1 MDMNTDTLE
10 RMKAYPN
17 FMECSIQTF
26 NDKDKE
32 DKSQSRI
39 LPMTEENLEK
49 CVKLQTLLPYGIY
62 FSVNPM
68 ENGKRDKAS
77 VKLIQTWI
85 CDIDTWTKE
94 EQLELINNAPLKPS
108 LVVESVHWF
117 HLYYLAKYELTEEQ
131 FENGN
136 RGLKNYYDGDP
147 KVCRDT
153 ARVLRIPWYYH
164 MKWEPILEKYRKD
177 LSSNQVYDYQE
188 MCDNFP
194 NQTDTTPWRVKQREQ
209 LNRTFNDSDSFRS
222 KASELNSKDMLEEL
236 SWSGWLSWDVITFK
250 RNSNWTEQI
259 YCNGKSTGCWIDH
272 NGLIWSW
279 DKWWPTWIQW
289 LKWYWVVN
297 WSELAKELKRKH
309 PELEEVKT
317 SPIQEYQVVKK
328 IDKAPKLEKPD
339 FTWGTELLDDNIW
352 KLSKWQF
359 VILCWETG
367 KGKTTFA
374 NFMARKNPTS
384 CYYVLE
390 DTVENIARRYATRY
404 SWITLEEYNKGKWS
418 DEKQERYE
426 RAYKSMMNGKAKMV
440 DIWEK
445 KTIEELLEHMLKMKK
460 EHGCDLFFLDNL
472 GFIIWKWDNEE
483 RQTAYVSN
491 KLVSFCLHE
500 NVCVVLLH
508 HFKKKASPLID
519 RDIGQ
524 MRGSWKL
531 GDDATFVVEYSREG
545 NETYLKVM
553 KDRTWGRT
561 WEYEIAYNRWDY
573 EFIRISNWGWQ

>member
-1 MDMNTDTLE
+1 MNNDTLE

-68 ENGKRDKAS
+68 EQGKRDKAS

-85 CDIDTWTKE
+85 CDIDTGTKE

-209 LNRTFNDSDSFRS
+209 LNKTFNDSDSFRS

-309 PELEEVKT
+309 PELEERIV
-317 SPIQEYQVVKK
+317 EK
-328 IDKAPKLEKPD
+328 IDLSKAVFNASIIPSLEKPS
-339 FTWGTELLDDNIW
+339 FTRWNEELDNELW
-352 KLSKWQF
+352 KPSKWQLI
-359 VILCWETG
+359 ILCWETWAW
-367 KGKTTFA
+367 KTTFA
-374 NFMARKNPTS
+374 TFMARMNNNC

-390 DTVENIARRYATRY
+390 DKVENIAMRFAIKYAG
-404 SWITLEEYNKGKWS
+404 IT
-418 DEKQERYE
+418 KQELNNGTWGDKARLYE
-426 RAYKSMMNGKAKMV
+426 EWYKKFASKNIDMV
-440 DIWEK
+440 DIGHK
-445 KTIEELLEHMLKMKK
+445 ITIDSLLESMERMIQKGK
-460 EHGCDLFFLDNL
+460 EIFFIDNL
-472 GFIIWKWDNEE
+472 WFVLGNWQNEAT
-483 RQTAYVSN
+483 QTADASN
-491 KLVSFCLHE
+491 KLVSFCLE
-500 NVCVVLLH
+500 KNVCVVLLH
-508 HFKKKASPLID
+508 HFKKRWTASD
-519 RDIGQ
+519 VRDIGQ
-524 MRGSWKL
+524 MRWSWKL
-531 GDDATFVVEYSREG
+531 WDDAFMVVEYMRDEWK
-545 NETYLKVM
+545 TYLRVY
-553 KDRTWGRT
+553 KDRTRWDIAL
-561 WEYEIAYNRWDY
+561 YEIGYNRWD
-573 EFIRISNWGWQ
+573 FIFLNKSETW